1 MQIAGLGGVLVGGVD
16 EGDVELLGMVSGRE
30 PHVLDLRRYGD
41 VSAGCRGD
49 AAHNLLVPRREG
61 ASRRSQSCGESAAA
75 AELGR
80 HG

>member
-1 MQIAGLGGVLVGGVD
+1 MVGLGGVLVGRVD

-30 PHVLDLRRYGD
+30 PHVLDFVRYGNI
-41 VSAGCRGD
+41 SAGGRGD
-49 AAHNLLVPRREG
+49 AAHGLLVPQREG
-61 ASRRSQSCGESAAA
+61 AFRRSQSCTESPAA